1 MSGKTTY
8 PIEVTVD
15 ETTVDELTITAGG
28 ILSIRGWS
36 ATIVSGRF
44 PSIKLIVNK
53 AIITPV
59 EVYGVY
65 REDVVE
71 AVETIDSPFCGFA
84 FDYLLKGIF
93 QEAIISIELDE
104 QAIWETP
111 LTQQFDY
118 PDYDHFFFDT
128 NLKKKTDIYGY
139 GPPHNTI
146 NPEILSLIDIHI
158 KADDHVL
165 DFGCGTGKYV
175 IHLQNRGVKVTGL
188 DLNTTEIAKALQ
200 EETKENVTLY
210 NGDLPLPFPNNH
222 FDVVISTEVLEHIE
236 DAALIL
242 EELRR
247 ITKRTFLMTVPDG
260 SGVPRCHSDN
270 VIPWHFLEET
280 HVNFFTQKAL
290 TVMLEPHWETVQMY
304 KFGFKQLP
312 NSFFA
317 NNLACIC
324 RTPK

>member
-8 PIEVTVD
+8 PIEVTID

-28 ILSIRGWS
+28 ILSITGWS
-36 ATIVSGRF
+36 TSMATGGF
-44 PSIKLIVNK
+44 PPIKLIVNNVG
-53 AIITPV
+53 ITPV

-65 REDVVE
+65 RQDVFD
-71 AVETIDSPFCGFA
+71 AVETIDHPFCGFA
-84 FDYLLKGIF
+84 FDYLLKGTF
-93 QEAIISIELDE
+93 RDAMISIELDE
-104 QAIWETP
+104 QSIWEAP
-111 LTQQFDY
+111 LTQPFHY

-146 NPEILSLIDIHI
+146 NPEVLSLIDFHI

-175 IHLQNRGVKVTGL
+175 IQLQNRGVNVTGL
-188 DLNTTEIAKALQ
+188 DLNTPEIQEALREEAKGR
-200 EETKENVTLY
+200 VTLY
-210 NGDLPLPFPNNH
+210 NGELPLPFSDNH
-222 FDVVISTEVLEHIE
+222 FDVSITTEVLEHIE
-236 DAALIL
+236 DAASIL
-242 EELRR
+242 AELKR
-247 ITKRTFLMTVPDG
+247 ITKRTFLLTVPDG

-290 TVMLEPHWETVQMY
+290 AVLLDPHWETIKMY

-317 NNLACIC
+317 NNLACVCEIP
-324 RTPK
+324 R